1 MHCRGQSVNWWRQLL
16 QNSPVTMYNMK
27 CAERP
32 IPSDI
37 KKHELYRKAVMRY
50 MHKRSQAGCELLCM
64 SKKRVTNVK

>member
-1 MHCRGQSVNWWRQLL
+1 
-16 QNSPVTMYNMK
+16 MYNMK
-27 CAERP
+27 WAERP

-37 KKHELYRKAVMRY
+37 KKHELYRKAVRRY